1 MINVIDKCKFES
13 CVRSGNIK
21 YKYYC
26 TFCYQH
32 LFPNDETSKNIRVK
46 TKENYVRDF
55 LKGTFEGFIH
65 DIPLWT
71 GNCDCSHRRRIDF
84 RKLIGNTLL
93 CIEVDENQHKRYKE
107 KDEEIRY
114 DDLFMLHGGKF
125 VFIRFNPD
133 QFTNSLDTKK
143 NPYMKRR
150 MEYLEKEIYNQINRI
165 DNEENKDLLEI
176 SYLFYDNFE
185 YNL

>member
-1 MINVIDKCKFES
+1 MTDKTQNFIEKSILIHGNHYDYSKVEYEKSSVKVLITCKS
-13 CVRSGNIK
+13 
-21 YKYYC
+21 
-26 TFCYQH
+26 
-32 LFPNDETSKNIRVK
+32 
-46 TKENYVRDF
+46 
-55 LKGTFEGFIH
+55 
-65 DIPLWT
+65 
-71 GNCDCSHRRRIDF
+71 
-84 RKLIGNTLL
+84 
-93 CIEVDENQHKRYKE
+93 
-107 KDEEIRY
+107 
-114 DDLFMLHGGKF
+114 HGGKF